1 MLDFGA
7 LPPEI
12 NSARMYA
19 GPGSAPMSAAASA
32 WDALAAQLESHA
44 AGYSATLSE
53 LRGRAWSGDA
63 ATAMAAAVDP
73 YVAWAFTTAAQAG
86 QAAAQARAAAAAY
99 EAAFAATV
107 PPHVVAAN
115 RFQLLTLIA
124 TNFFGQNAAAIAATE
139 ITYAEMWAQDA
150 TAMYGYAASSSAA
163 TTLTPFTE
171 PPRTTTAQGPSAQTA
186 AVNQAAS
193 TTAGQARAAL
203 ASGVFTNA
211 SPATFG
217 EVPAPGSGLSL
228 IGSVDDFNT
237 LITTPG
243 QTFLAGART
252 LLGWGQ
258 LGYGLDLSDIQAAK
272 AAEGGVPIVPDIPA
286 PAAPEIAAIR
296 GPVLGGL
303 GRATLIGKLSVP
315 QAWTAANPAP
325 TAGAELKSLPHSVFR
340 AALASPADPS
350 SVPGPMPAAR
360 TAGQAAGV
368 PVLRNGRRIF
378 KMPRPAY
385 GG

>member
-12 NSARMYA
+12 NSTRMYA
-19 GPGSAPMSAAASA
+19 GPGSAPMIAAAAA
-32 WDALAAQLESHA
+32 WDVLANGLETASR
-44 AGYSATLSE
+44 GYSAVITQLEGESWT
-53 LRGRAWSGDA
+53 GSASA
-63 ATAMAAAVDP
+63 AMATAAAP
-73 YVAWAFTTAAQAG
+73 YVAWLATAGAQAE
-86 QAAAQARAAAAAY
+86 QAASQARAAAAAY
-99 EAAFAATV
+99 EAAFGATV
-107 PPHVVAAN
+107 PPALVTAN
-115 RFQLLTLIA
+115 RTLLAQLVASNLL
-124 TNFFGQNAAAIAATE
+124 GQNTAMIGATE
-139 ITYAEMWAQDA
+139 GAYEQMWAQDA
-150 TAMYGYAASSSAA
+150 AAMYGYAASSSAA
-163 TTLTPFTE
+163 AAFTPFTE
-171 PPRTTTAQGPSAQTA
+171 PPRTTNAHGQSAQAA
-186 AVNQAAS
+186 AVNEAAG
-193 TTAGQARAAL
+193 TAAGQARAAL
-203 ASGVFTNA
+203 ASGVVTNA
-211 SPATFG
+211 SSAGLG
-217 EVPAPGSGLSL
+217 EAPVAGSGLSL

-286 PAAPEIAAIR
+286 PAVPQVAGVR

-303 GRATLIGKLSVP
+303 GRAALVGKLSVP
-315 QAWTAANPAP
+315 QTWTVANPAP
-325 TAGAELKSLPHSVFR
+325 TAGIGLKPLPDTMFR
-340 AALASPADPS
+340 AASASAADPS
-350 SVPGPMPAAR
+350 NVPGPLPATR
-360 TAGQAAGV
+360 TAGQAGV

>member
-1 MLDFGA
+1 MFDFGA

-63 ATAMAAAVDP
+63 STAMAAAIEP
-73 YVAWAFTTAAQAG
+73 YVAWASTTATQAG

-139 ITYAEMWAQDA
+139 TTYAEMWAQDA

-163 TTLTPFTE
+163 STFTPFTQ
-171 PPRTTTAQGPSAQTA
+171 PPRTTNAHGQSAQAA

-193 TTAGQARAAL
+193 TSAGQARAAL
-203 ASGVFTNA
+203 ASGLPTGGSADPSAGPA
-211 SPATFG
+211 S
-217 EVPAPGSGLSL
+217 GSGLSL
-228 IGSVDDFNT
+228 IDSVGNFNT
-237 LITTPG
+237 VVTTPG
-243 QTFLAGART
+243 QTFMAGART

-272 AAEGGVPIVPDIPA
+272 AAEGTVPIVPDI
-286 PAAPEIAAIR
+286 AAVR
-296 GPVLGGL
+296 GPALGSV
-303 GRATLIGKLSVP
+303 GRSALVGKLSVP

-325 TAGAELKSLPHSVFR
+325 VAAEARLTLPDNVFR
-340 AALASPADPS
+340 VVSASAPDLS
-350 SVPGPMPAAR
+350 TGLGGVPPVR
-360 TAGQAAGV
+360 TAGQATGV

-378 KMPRPAY
+378 RMPRPAY

>member
-19 GPGSAPMSAAASA
+19 GPGSAPLSAAASA

-53 LRGRAWSGDA
+53 LRGRAWSGEASA
-63 ATAMAAAVDP
+63 AMVAAVEP
-73 YVAWAFTTAAQAG
+73 YVAWAITTAAAAG

-107 PPHVVAAN
+107 PPHVVGAN
-115 RFQLLTLIA
+115 RFALLTLIA
-124 TNFFGQNAAAIAATE
+124 TNFFGQNAPAIAATE
-139 ITYAEMWAQDA
+139 TAYAEMWAQDA

-163 TTLTPFTE
+163 TAFTPFTE
-171 PPRTTTAQGPSAQTA
+171 PPRTTNAHGQSAQAA
-186 AVNQAAS
+186 AVNEAAS
-193 TTAGQARAAL
+193 AAAGQARGAL
-203 ASGVFTNA
+203 AAGVFTNA
-211 SPATFG
+211 APAALG
-217 EVPAPGSGLSL
+217 EAPASGSGLSL
-228 IGSVDDFNT
+228 IGSVGDFNT

-286 PAAPEIAAIR
+286 PAAPAVAAVR

-303 GRATLIGKLSVP
+303 GRAALVGELSVP
-315 QAWTAANPAP
+315 QAWTAANPASTSAAVSNP
-325 TAGAELKSLPHSVFR
+325 LPHNVFR
-340 AALASPADPS
+340 VASASAADPS

-360 TAGQAAGV
+360 TAGHAAGV

>member
-1 MLDFGA
+1 MIDFGA

-63 ATAMAAAVDP
+63 STAMAAAVEP

-115 RFQLLTLIA
+115 RLQLLTLIA

-139 ITYAEMWAQDA
+139 ATYAEMWAQDA

-163 TTLTPFTE
+163 TTLTPFGQ
-171 PPRTTTAQGPSAQTA
+171 PPRTTNAHGQSAQAA
-186 AVNQAAS
+186 AVNQAAGTS
-193 TTAGQARAAL
+193 AGQARAAL
-203 ASGVFTNA
+203 ASGLFTNA
-211 SPATFG
+211 SSGGPA
-217 EVPAPGSGLSL
+217 EVLGSGSGLSL

-237 LITTPG
+237 LVTTPG

-272 AAEGGVPIVPDIPA
+272 AAQGDVPIVPDI
-286 PAAPEIAAIR
+286 AAPTVSEIAAVR
-296 GPVLGGL
+296 GPVLRGL
-303 GRATLIGKLSVP
+303 GRATLVGKLSVP
-315 QAWTAANPAP
+315 QGWMVANPAP
-325 TAGAELKSLPHSVFR
+325 TASTGLTPLPDNVFR
-340 AALASPADPS
+340 VAPAAVADPS
-350 SVPGPMPAAR
+350 TIPGPMPAAR

>member
-63 ATAMAAAVDP
+63 ATAMAAAVEP
-73 YVAWAFTTAAQAG
+73 YVAWASTTAAQAG
-86 QAAAQARAAAAAY
+86 QTAAQARAAAAAY

-115 RFQLLTLIA
+115 RFALLTLIA

-139 ITYAEMWAQDA
+139 TAYAEMWAQDA
-150 TAMYGYAASSSAA
+150 TAMYGYAATSSAA
-163 TTLTPFTE
+163 AAFTPFTE
-171 PPRTTTAQGPSAQTA
+171 PPRTTNAHGQSAQAA
-186 AVNQAAS
+186 AVNEAAG
-193 TTAGQARAAL
+193 TAAGQARAAL
-203 ASGVFTNA
+203 ASGVVTNA
-211 SPATFG
+211 SSAGLGEAPA
-217 EVPAPGSGLSL
+217 AGSGLSL

-286 PAAPEIAAIR
+286 PAVPQVAGVR

-303 GRATLIGKLSVP
+303 GRAALVGKLSVP
-315 QAWTAANPAP
+315 QTWTVANPAP
-325 TAGAELKSLPHSVFR
+325 TAGIGLKPLPDTMFR
-340 AALASPADPS
+340 AASASAADPS
-350 SVPGPMPAAR
+350 NVPGPLAATR
-360 TAGQAAGV
+360 TAGQAGV